1 MFRFTQ
7 FSTSFPGFFLFHPQ
21 GPTRPTACFCSSQ
34 ARDQPQPGYFLRK
47 EEGGP
52 WERGCSLTSLYLVL
66 SDLYDFCHRYFDI
79 MKLSACKFY
88 SLLMSDVEELCQNQP
103 RNQRP
108 DNVDCFMLC
117 LAFRL
122 SKLDREW
129 AEYIPH
135 RLVLIFVI

>member
-1 MFRFTQ
+1 M
-7 FSTSFPGFFLFHPQ
+7 TSRNQGTFP
-21 GPTRPTACFCSSQ
+21 
-34 ARDQPQPGYFLRK
+34 RK

-52 WERGCSLTSLYLVL
+52 WERGCSICVSLTSLYLVL
-66 SDLYDFCHRYFDI
+66 SDLYNFCHRYFDI

-122 SKLDREW
+122 SKLDKEW

-135 RLVLIFVI
+135 RLVLIFFI